1 MTDTR
6 DLTYQQ

>member
-6 DLTYQQ
+6 

>member
-6 DLTYQQ
+6 FDGCF